1 MKQDIQNQR
10 KPTIYDDFMI
20 YKRKNSKFWY
30 VLQPIKNGKG
40 QWTKRWISTGT
51 ENIEKAKEFEYSLLK
66 GVNDVIRKITEKKR
80 VEKFIKDVVEQ
91 VTGHVIAESGVP
103 VDSIWSIYL
112 KTPSQ
117 KSRTERTLDSKKIIW
132 NRFKSWLDQRHPECG
147 KINDVSREIAC
158 EYMMGEVQGKSS
170 VTYNNTR
177 FSLSS
182 IWKELLISADIR
194 ENVWKFVPTPNRRE
208 KEKN

>member
-1 MKQDIQNQR
+1 
-10 KPTIYDDFMI
+10 MI

-30 VLQPIKNGKG
+30 VIQPIKNEKG

-66 GVNDVIRKITEKKR
+66 GVKDVIKKISEKKR
-80 VEKFIKDVVEQ
+80 VEKFIKDVAEQ
-91 VTGHVIAESGVP
+91 VTGQVIAESGIS
-103 VDSIWSIYL
+103 VDNVWNIYL

-117 KSRTERTLDSKKIIW
+117 KARTERTLDSKKIIW
-132 NRFKSWLDQRHPECG
+132 NRFKSWLNQKHNECE
-147 KINDVSREIAC
+147 KINDVSREIAY
-158 EYMMGEVQGKSS
+158 EYMTTEVQGKSS

-182 IWKELLISADIR
+182 IWKELLISADIK
-194 ENVWKFVPTPNRRE
+194 ENVWKFVPSPNCRE
-208 KEKN
+208 KN